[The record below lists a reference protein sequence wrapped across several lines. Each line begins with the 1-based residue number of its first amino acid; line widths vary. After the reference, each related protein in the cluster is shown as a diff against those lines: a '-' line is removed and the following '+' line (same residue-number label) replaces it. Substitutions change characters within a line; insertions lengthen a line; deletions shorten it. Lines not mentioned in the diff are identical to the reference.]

1 MCICLLPV
9 TVFRFKFAVTETS
22 LAFQVF
28 LKFPINSKILSL
40 VSLQMA
46 STSGEARSGLRIR
59 PLVPLDKIPRG
70 RRSDSLEFR
79 DCKY

>member
-22 LAFQVF
+22 LAFRVF
-28 LKFPINSKILSL
+28 LKFHINSKILSL

-46 STSGEARSGLRIR
+46 STSGEAPSGLRRR
-59 PLVPLDKIPRG
+59 PLVPFDEIPRG
-70 RRSDSLEFR
+70 RRSDSLGFR